1 MSFARP
7 DALVSIKEKKR
18 RIDVDLKTAVTL
30 DAVREKKARTAGG
43 YAEANDLCPR
53 RAANQ
58 WQDVISGQYRAS
70 TMMSFDHS
78 SIVSIAFDASRVGQ
92 PKEDTVTYAIADCRR
107 HIGAWLP
114 PSGSLSLKTING
126 CQCVLLLS
134 RTHPLLTDKLADSAG
149 FPGGSGCSD
158 TRNHVAPA

>member
-58 WQDVISGQYRAS
+58 WQDVISGQYRAA
-70 TMMSFDHS
+70 TMMSFDRS
-78 SIVSIAFDASRVGQ
+78 SIMSIAFDASRVGQ
-92 PKEDTVTYAIADCRR
+92 PKEDTVTCDIAASYIAGDDR
-107 HIGAWLP
+107 HCEGASARFGRWR
-114 PSGSLSLKTING
+114 LSPG
-126 CQCVLLLS
+126 HM
-134 RTHPLLTDKLADSAG
+134 RP
-149 FPGGSGCSD
+149 FPTRDIDRGG
-158 TRNHVAPA
+158 